1 VSWPV
6 ILRPMAEADAEEARQ
21 WYEQQ
26 KPGLGNQ
33 FLDEIARAFAYW
45 KNTRNAVPFTTL
57 AFVRFSPVVFLTRFS
72 TAWKARG

>member
-1 VSWPV
+1 
-6 ILRPMAEADAEEARQ
+6 MAEADAEEARQ